1 MKKSLLVL
9 LVSGLALS
17 ANVAMAGGHSKF
29 GNSNNGGSRLSS
41 GIVQFATNNPE
52 IIQKAAGTIESIP
65 PAQAAMDAAMVKS
78 PQANA
83 LMLDVQQAGGFTP
96 AN

>member
-29 GNSNNGGSRLSS
+29 GNNSGSRLSG
-41 GIVQFATNNPE
+41 GIVQFATNNPQ

-78 PQANA
+78 PQANS

-96 AN
+96 SN